1 MTMTKTNLWNLRT
14 EITLGSLYTSDY
26 ENTFRILPIIVQN
39 FFDGYIEYIWELAE
53 EGTAKENNKK
63 DMDFEDLV
71 EIYDNA
77 DNLERWYYCFDE
89 DPLPTYVEVLE
100 PLFAKEGY
108 HIEIN
113 NDIEIDNDTI
123 TFYKTAPKGLD
134 FSFEVDIGCDIE
146 DFLDIIDNYYQN
158 FDVSYETYLWLDN
171 TGHGK
176 NGAPYGMEDVLEDM
190 KACEQ
195 YINDIAWIV
204 NDFIE
209 KEVK

>member
-1 MTMTKTNLWNLRT
+1 MEMSKRNLWALRT
-14 EITLGSLYTSDY
+14 EISLGSLYTSDY

-39 FFDGYIEYIWELAE
+39 FFDGYIEYLWEVAE
-53 EGTAKENNKK
+53 ENNKK

-77 DNLERWYYCFDE
+77 DNLEGWYYCFDE

-113 NDIEIDNDTI
+113 NDTV
-123 TFYKTAPKGLD
+123 TFYKTAPNGLD
-134 FSFEVDIGCDIE
+134 FSFEVDIGDDIN
-146 DFLDIIDNYYQN
+146 DFSRNINEAFMDY
-158 FDVSYETYLWLDN
+158 DVSYETYLWLDN

-176 NGAPYGMEDVLEDM
+176 NGAPYEMEDVLEDM

-209 KEVK
+209 KEVR

>member
-1 MTMTKTNLWNLRT
+1 MTMTKANLWNLRT

-39 FFDGYIEYIWELAE
+39 FFDGYIEYLWELAE

-77 DNLERWYYCFDE
+77 DNLEGWYYCSDE

-134 FSFEVDIGCDIE
+134 FSFEVNIGYDIN
-146 DFLDIIDNYYQN
+146 DFAKNIHNTFMDY
-158 FDVSYETYLWLDN
+158 DVSYETYLWLDN

-176 NGAPYGMEDVLEDM
+176 NGAPYELEDVLEDI
-190 KACEQ
+190 KDCEQ
-195 YINDIAWIV
+195 YINDAHIIV
-204 NDFIE
+204 CRYIDE
-209 KEVK
+209 LRR

>member
-26 ENTFRILPIIVQN
+26 ENSFQILPRIVQD
-39 FFDGYIEYIWELAE
+39 FFDGYIEYLWELAE
-53 EGTAKENNKK
+53 ENNKK
-63 DMDFEDLV
+63 ADIDFEDLV

-77 DNLERWYYCFDE
+77 DNLESWYYCFDE

-113 NDIEIDNDTI
+113 NDTV
-123 TFYKTAPKGLD
+123 TFYKTAPNGLD
-134 FSFEVDIGCDIE
+134 FSFEVDIGDDIN
-146 DFLDIIDNYYQN
+146 DFSRNINNTFMDY
-158 FDVSYETYLWLDN
+158 DVSYETYLWLDN

-176 NGAPYGMEDVLEDM
+176 NGAPYELEDVLEDI
-190 KACEQ
+190 KDCEQ
-195 YINDIAWIV
+195 YINDAHIIV
-204 NDFIE
+204 CHYIDE
-209 KEVK
+209 LRR